1 MAGEVSRAPYWRP
14 TDTPFD
20 KEMVKGGGFRG
31 RRVVQDR
38 GWDATG
44 GSAPML
50 ANIYLHYVL
59 DLWVDQW
66 RKKCAKG
73 EVVIVRYADDFVIG
87 FQYREEAECLQ
98 KELEERMQQCGLEM
112 NSEKTRLIE
121 FGRFAIENRA
131 KRGEGKPETFDFLGF
146 IHICAKTRNDG
157 YFTVKR
163 KSISKRLRRKVKE
176 VGEKLN
182 RMKHAPVPDQ
192 GKWLRSVIQGFL
204 NHHAVPGN
212 RDALDAFRTLL
223 ARSWFQS
230 LRRRSQKARSLKWE
244 RMQRIIE
251 QWLPHPRILHPY
263 PNQRLCVTY
272 PR

>member
-1 MAGEVSRAPYWRP
+1 M
-14 TDTPFD
+14 
-20 KEMVKGGGFRG
+20 
-31 RRVVQDR
+31 
-38 GWDATG
+38 
-44 GSAPML
+44 
-50 ANIYLHYVL
+50 
-59 DLWVDQW
+59 
-66 RKKCAKG
+66 
-73 EVVIVRYADDFVIG
+73 G
-87 FQYREEAECLQ
+87 FQYREDAQRLQ
-98 KELEERMQQCGLEM
+98 RELEERMRRFGLEM

-121 FGRFAIENRA
+121 FGRFAMENRA

-146 IHICAKTRNDG
+146 THICAKTRKDG

-182 RMKHAPVPDQ
+182 RMRHAPVPEQ
-192 GKWLRSVIQGFL
+192 GKWLRRVIQGFY

-230 LRRRSQKARSLKWE
+230 LHRRSQKARSLKWN
-244 RMQRIIE
+244 RMQRIIDK
-251 QWLPHPRILHPY
+251 WLPHPRILHPY
-263 PNQRLCVTY
+263 PNQRLCVIH

>member
-1 MAGEVSRAPYWRP
+1 
-14 TDTPFD
+14 
-20 KEMVKGGGFRG
+20 
-31 RRVVQDR
+31 
-38 GWDATG
+38 
-44 GSAPML
+44 ML

-59 DLWVDQW
+59 DLWVQQW

-73 EVVIVRYADDFVIG
+73 EVIIVRYADDFVMG
-87 FQYREEAECLQ
+87 FQYREDAERFQ
-98 KELEERMQQCGLEM
+98 KELKDRMQQFGLEM

-121 FGRFAIENRA
+121 FGRFAIDNRA

-146 IHICAKTRNDG
+146 THICAKTRKDG

-182 RMKHAPVPDQ
+182 RMRHAPVPDQ
-192 GKWLRSVIQGFL
+192 GKWLRSVIQGFF

-244 RMQRIIE
+244 RMQRIIDK
-251 QWLPHPRILHPY
+251 WLPHPRILHPY
-263 PNQRLCVTY
+263 PNQRLCVIH